1 VDVSLGALRNRL
13 FALRSW
19 DSTGDTLNDRIR
31 SALNLA
37 LDRLSG
43 EVPEALVPDEQH
55 AVLRADVSSADTDV
69 NAKAISYDSD
79 KLLLEFI
86 DITTGRALD
95 YPTSTNTWR
104 PTITG
109 EWDGIMHLELTDPN
123 GRVYRRQS
131 REWFTNKV
139 TEQIDGVAETYYR
152 YVVSLDRPMP
162 TIENSAGS
170 AWSFRIHQPEFFL
183 SDDVIEVL
191 EPAAVYDSN
200 RQQVWKIDTA
210 GAHRQDMIDFQG
222 NSKGRPYRCWRG
234 RHFHLPAPT
243 EAPRAFVITSEQG
256 KALASYHKWGN
267 TLPRGKFAIRYTYVW
282 GRRDKEWQQSPAV
295 GFGGAAVFGP
305 DSKTYAILN
314 WACST
319 STYSASDVTTAVKK
333 LSGINDPV
341 WESAPSPV
349 TIVDNRT
356 AGSVTGAGALL
367 VSSVNIDT
375 MLGYGLGDTA
385 VDGWTTP
392 ARYGRSGL
400 RIRYYIAQLDSDSTS
415 GERYNAKYVETNE
428 RFYLLCEADSTYDMH
443 KEGDLLPDVA
453 PSPFGTPEDG
463 PDREPARFI
472 WTGDEVYDYHR
483 PLKHSTGYYAW
494 KAFPHQ
500 DARYELD
507 FRVLRLP
514 RKYIDDQDTAPIQRD
529 AIPVLIEL
537 ALYYV
542 SLDDGNDQT
551 SAQAHLS
558 RYQDLVR
565 GFRERYANPGGI
577 VEPTPITGYSS
588 RNRYGN
594 YASTA
599 LDD

>member
-1 VDVSLGALRNRL
+1 MDVSLGALRDRL

-55 AVLRADVSSADTDV
+55 TVLRADVSSADTGV
-69 NAKAISYDSD
+69 GAKAMSYDSD
-79 KLLLEFI
+79 KLLIEFI
-86 DITTGRALD
+86 DTTTLVALD
-95 YPTSTNTWR
+95 HPSSSNAWR

-109 EWDGIMHLELTDPN
+109 EWDGIMHLELTDSD

-131 REWFTNKV
+131 REWFTNTT
-139 TEQIDGVAETYYR
+139 TEDIEGVSTTWYR

-162 TIENSAGS
+162 TIVNSGS
-170 AWSFRIHQPEFFL
+170 AWTFRIHQPEFFL

-191 EPAAVYDSN
+191 EPAAVYDST

-222 NSKGRPYRCWRG
+222 NSQGRPYRCWRG
-234 RHFHLPAPT
+234 RHFSLPAPT
-243 EAPRAFVITSEQG
+243 EAPRAFVIKGEASQTLEDIHQWG
-256 KALASYHKWGN
+256 K

-295 GFGGAAVFGP
+295 GFGGSAVFGP
-305 DSKTYAILN
+305 ESKTYANLN

-319 STYSASDVTTAVKK
+319 TTYSASDVTRNIQRYA
-333 LSGINDPV
+333 GINDPV

-349 TIVDNRT
+349 TIVDNSHLSGT
-356 AGSVTGAGALL
+356 KGALL
-367 VSSVNIDT
+367 ISSVNIDS
-375 MLGYGLGDTA
+375 MMGYGLGNTA
-385 VDGWTTP
+385 VAGWATP
-392 ARYGRSGL
+392 KRHGRSGL
-400 RIRYYIAQLDSDSTS
+400 RIRYYVAQLDSDSTS
-415 GERYNAKYVETNE
+415 GNRYNAKYVETNE

-443 KEGDLLPDVA
+443 KVDTFLPAVET
-453 PSPFGTPEDG
+453 SPLGTPEDG

-565 GFRERYANPGGI
+565 GFRERYANSGGI
-577 VEPTPITGYSS
+577 VEPTSITGTSS

-594 YASTA
+594 YASLG